1 MNCPKC
7 NAAISLS
14 EVGTPTRGEIAKAI
28 LLDWRVWVIAFVV
41 MMLSSFVANAIGTP
55 SAGGIGG
62 GAAIGVLI
70 AIRMGKLRACPS
82 CKAVIPVEL
91 PKTA

>member
-7 NAAISLS
+7 NATISLA

-28 LLDWRVWVIAFVV
+28 LLDWRVWVASFVI
-41 MMLSSFVANAIGTP
+41 MMLSGVLASAMNVP

-62 GAAIGVLI
+62 GAIIGVLI
-70 AIRMGKLRACPS
+70 AVRMGKLRACPS

-91 PKTA
+91 PKPA